1 MGDDDAP
8 WVPRWTV
15 LATLASAVLA
25 VLAYALGVPYGSH
38 ATAVTAVGATY
49 VLYKWGQYRE
59 RPSKYSDDPE
69 KKRREM
75 EQEGRAGGYGG
86 NF

>member
-1 MGDDDAP
+1 MGDESP

-15 LATLASAVLA
+15 LATAASGVLA
-25 VLAYALGVPYGSH
+25 ALAYALGVPYGTH
-38 ATAVTAVGATY
+38 LTAATAVGTTY
-49 VLYKWGQYRE
+49 VLYKWGQHRE

-69 KKRREM
+69 QKRREM

-86 NF
+86 TF